1 MYMQFKIQK
10 EKALK
15 CLFTQNLRNTVCR
28 FLEETDGK
36 ETNIGYMKKLK
47 SKEKNQSKKLNN

>member
-1 MYMQFKIQK
+1 MLVHTKSEKYCMQNYWM
-10 EKALK
+10 LK
-15 CLFTQNLRNTVCR
+15 
-28 FLEETDGK
+28 ETDGK